1 MFKINAHEVY
11 HQLAT
16 EGGNCSIEKDMD
28 FNCAKMLVIQ
38 NYESIL
44 SENILTNNKEE
55 VESLKD
61 SQFLKE
67 LLSSEEKTI
76 RDLNQVTQMNSK
88 QVFIL
93 KHSYQE
99 NFLNYLSINKK
110 EYNVEVKLS
119 DFIKNCISRN
129 IFYHLYCNVFEQYEG
144 VEQAN
149 KDFAQVRL
157 GLSIINSISKLS
169 LFVVDNVRANSIN
182 LNFEENAILTGMN
195 KILND
200 VSQITYSLL
209 NKNTLYR
216 NDPEFK
222 KLLNTVDEIYEYCE
236 MNKFKEEKIG
246 KINFKI

>member
-1 MFKINAHEVY
+1 M
-11 HQLAT
+11 
-16 EGGNCSIEKDMD
+16 
-28 FNCAKMLVIQ
+28 
-38 NYESIL
+38 
-44 SENILTNNKEE
+44 NN
-55 VESLKD
+55 
-61 SQFLKE
+61 
-67 LLSSEEKTI
+67 
-76 RDLNQVTQMNSK
+76 K

-246 KINFKI
+246 KINQSLCIQDLVKHNP